1 MYNKITLMGRL
12 VAAPELKTTQNGIPY
27 TRFRIA
33 VNRRFHSKD
42 EENKVDF
49 FNATAWRSTA
59 EFICKYFGK
68 GSMIMLDCNTML
80 HSVRPKRRK
89 DAPHKSERRGNMQT
103 QQYEDRNGN
112 PATWYDVAV
121 DRVCFTGEPKK
132 ENGNNGGYNRSGGN
146 GGYGNS
152 GYSGGK
158 RSYGNRQNSYG
169 NNSYNGQQSFN
180 APPADDY
187 PF

>member
-33 VNRRFHSKD
+33 VNRRFHSKG

-49 FNATAWRSTA
+49 FNATAWRSAA

-68 GSMIMLDCNTML
+68 GSMIMLDG
-80 HSVRPKRRK
+80 
-89 DAPHKSERRGNMQT
+89 EMQT

-132 ENGNNGGYNRSGGN
+132 ENGSNDGYNRSGGN

-152 GYSGGK
+152 GYNGGK

-180 APPADDY
+180 VPPVDDY

>member
-68 GSMIMLDCNTML
+68 GSMIMLDG
-80 HSVRPKRRK
+80 
-89 DAPHKSERRGNMQT
+89 EMQT

-152 GYSGGK
+152 GYNGGK

-169 NNSYNGQQSFN
+169 NNPYSGQQSFN
-180 APPADDY
+180 VPPADDY

>member
-68 GSMIMLDCNTML
+68 GSMIMLDG
-80 HSVRPKRRK
+80 
-89 DAPHKSERRGNMQT
+89 EMQT

-132 ENGNNGGYNRSGGN
+132 ENGSNGGYNRSGGN

-180 APPADDY
+180 VPPVDDY

>member
-1 MYNKITLMGRL
+1 MYNKVALVGGL

-49 FNATAWRSTA
+49 FNATAWRNTA

-68 GSMIMLDCNTML
+68 GSMIMLDG
-80 HSVRPKRRK
+80 
-89 DAPHKSERRGNMQT
+89 EMQT

-152 GYSGGK
+152 GYNGGK

-180 APPADDY
+180 VPPADDY

>member
-1 MYNKITLMGRL
+1 MTASQRP
-12 VAAPELKTTQNGIPY
+12 VASPELKTTQNGIPY

-33 VNRRFHSKD
+33 VNRRFHNKD

-49 FNATAWRSTA
+49 FNATAWRGTA

-68 GSMIMLDCNTML
+68 GSMIMLDG
-80 HSVRPKRRK
+80 
-89 DAPHKSERRGNMQT
+89 EMQT

-112 PATWYDVAV
+112 PAIWYDVAV

-132 ENGNNGGYNRSGGN
+132 ENGSNGGYNRSGGN

-152 GYSGGK
+152 SYNGGK

>member
-1 MYNKITLMGRL
+1 MTASQRP
-12 VAAPELKTTQNGIPY
+12 VASPELKTTQNGIPY

-33 VNRRFHSKD
+33 VNRRFHNKD

-68 GSMIMLDCNTML
+68 GSMIMLDG
-80 HSVRPKRRK
+80 
-89 DAPHKSERRGNMQT
+89 EMQT

-112 PATWYDVAV
+112 PAIWYDVAV

-132 ENGNNGGYNRSGGN
+132 ENGSNGGYNRSGGN
-146 GGYGNS
+146 GGYGNGGNS
-152 GYSGGK
+152 GYGSGGK

-169 NNSYNGQQSFN
+169 NNSYGKGQQYFDE
-180 APPADDY
+180 PLPEDY

>member
-1 MYNKITLMGRL
+1 
-12 VAAPELKTTQNGIPY
+12 
-27 TRFRIA
+27 
-33 VNRRFHSKD
+33 
-42 EENKVDF
+42 
-49 FNATAWRSTA
+49 
-59 EFICKYFGK
+59 
-68 GSMIMLDCNTML
+68 MIMLDG
-80 HSVRPKRRK
+80 
-89 DAPHKSERRGNMQT
+89 EMQT

-132 ENGNNGGYNRSGGN
+132 ENGSNGGYNRSGGN

-152 GYSGGK
+152 GYNGGK

-180 APPADDY
+180 VPPADDY

>member
-1 MYNKITLMGRL
+1 MTASQRP
-12 VAAPELKTTQNGIPY
+12 VASPELKTTQNGITY

-49 FNATAWRSTA
+49 FNATAWRGTA

-68 GSMIMLDCNTML
+68 GSMIMLDG
-80 HSVRPKRRK
+80 
-89 DAPHKSERRGNMQT
+89 EMQT

-152 GYSGGK
+152 GYNGGK

-180 APPADDY
+180 VPPVDDY

>member
-1 MYNKITLMGRL
+1 MYNKITLMGRI
-12 VAAPELKTTQNGIPY
+12 VADPELKTSQNGVPY
-27 TRFRIA
+27 VRFRIA
-33 VNRRFHSKD
+33 VNRRFHNKN

-68 GSMIMLDCNTML
+68 GSMIMIDG
-80 HSVRPKRRK
+80 
-89 DAPHKSERRGNMQT
+89 EMQT

-132 ENGNNGGYNRSGGN
+132 ETGYNRNSGRTNGNNRT
-146 GGYGNS
+146 
-152 GYSGGK
+152 YS
-158 RSYGNRQNSYG
+158 NRQNGYDRSSYR
-169 NNSYNGQQSFN
+169 NEQQKFN
-180 APPADDY
+180 DPPDDY